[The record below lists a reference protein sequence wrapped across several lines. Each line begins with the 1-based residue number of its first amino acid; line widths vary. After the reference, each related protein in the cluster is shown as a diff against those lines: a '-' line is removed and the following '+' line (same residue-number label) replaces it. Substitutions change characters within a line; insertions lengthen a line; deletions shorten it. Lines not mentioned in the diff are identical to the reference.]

1 MDYAFRMETETTEL
15 ATALETDEG
24 TSVLAL
30 LDDRQRLVLG
40 AMFPLIGR
48 GMSVDAA
55 AVEYGVTKE
64 SALRLKQS
72 AAGVEFARRVC
83 IQREKRELEQHAAD
97 LARVDTAI
105 GVVENLAVCADEQ
118 KVQLAAA
125 KTVLETDPSRRYT
138 KTTHVEGV
146 MRHQHTLVQPEVYE
160 ARLNA
165 AHARLGKRPEIDV
178 IDVTSEPLVEGAP
191 EAAPVLELRKRRFGP
206 EQAAEKL
213 AAVERRRAEERA
225 EFERDVVDNHR
236 GPLEAAAGML

>member
-1 MDYAFRMETETTEL
+1 MVYTSRMETATIEL
-15 ATALETDEG
+15 LETDEG

-72 AAGVEFARRVC
+72 AAGVEFAKRVC

-105 GVVENLAVCADEQ
+105 GVVENLVVCAEEQ

-178 IDVTSEPLVEGAP
+178 TP

-225 EFERDVVDNHR
+225 EFERDVVNNHR